1 MLLTHKIFNTI
12 IGYITYIVN
21 NVSHFF
27 AILPLLYTFCEILL
41 HIFTLLCYAKLMKI
55 NDLVATGLNAVQ
67 ARTYVFLL
75 EQGSALPPTLAKHL
89 GLTRTNAYK
98 VLDQIT
104 DMGLALRKEEKG
116 KYIYYPDNPMALS
129 NLVAEQRNIATTR
142 EDAVKHVLKDL
153 LTAYHTHTDQPSTQ
167 VVTGRSKVADAYR
180 QQIDQLEPIFFI
192 RSRSDIPVM
201 GFDTMHE
208 LRVAPS
214 RHNIKRFGITPD
226 LGTGTTSSNGD
237 DRSNLARTWIKQ
249 EYYTAPVEWSV
260 SGSTLL
266 IVLFGSEPHAITITN
281 PVIADAFRQI
291 WHVLDSC
298 LRSMPY
304 YSDLPR
310 KKPNTP

>member
-1 MLLTHKIFNTI
+1 M
-12 IGYITYIVN
+12 
-21 NVSHFF
+21 
-27 AILPLLYTFCEILL
+27 
-41 HIFTLLCYAKLMKI
+41 LLCYAEIMNF
-55 NDLVATGLNAVQ
+55 NDLVATGLNPVQ

-75 EQGSALPPTLAKHL
+75 ENGSALPPILAKHL
-89 GLTRTNAYK
+89 GLSRTNAYK

-104 DMGLALRKEEKG
+104 DMGLAIRKEEKG

-129 NLVAEQRNIATTR
+129 NIVADQRNIATAR
-142 EDAVKHVLKDL
+142 ENAVKHVLKDL

-167 VVTGRSKVADAYR
+167 IVTGRPKVADAYR
-180 QQIDQLEPIFFI
+180 QQIDQLEPLFFI

-208 LRVAPS
+208 IRIAPS
-214 RHNIKRFGITPD
+214 RHNVQRFGITPD

-237 DRSNLARTWIKQ
+237 DRSNLTRTWIKQ
-249 EYYTAPVEWSV
+249 EDYTAPVEWSV

-266 IVLFGSEPHAITITN
+266 IVVFGSEPHAITITN
-281 PVIADAFRQI
+281 PVVADAFRQI

-304 YSDLPR
+304 YSQLPR
-310 KKPNTP
+310 KKPETR